1 MVPDS
6 KADIPMWPVVAA
18 SMWGGIVLL
27 LAWTTADNPRLWS
40 YAQLAVP
47 FVVALVGLLTDS
59 RRWRFLALWIAGW
72 GSSLLAALFL
82 TSGIGLLVL
91 PVTAVYLWTA
101 WRWNQARRSS
111 KQTPDG

>member
-1 MVPDS
+1 MTPDMQTS
-6 KADIPMWPVVAA
+6 PPMWPVVAA
-18 SMWGGIVLL
+18 SIWGYLVVLI
-27 LAWTTADNPRLWS
+27 AWNATTEPRAES
-40 YAQLAVP
+40 YLQLAIP
-47 FVVALVGLLTDS
+47 FTIALLGLLTDS

-101 WRWNQARRSS
+101 WRWNQAERSPG
-111 KQTPDG
+111 QTPDG